1 MEVVPY
7 YTDNVSYILLT
18 CIIVTDRED
27 LLEVVPYTT
36 QTTFH
41 LSF

>member
-1 MEVVPY
+1 MH
-7 YTDNVSYILLT
+7 YTDNNPSILLT

-36 QTTFH
+36 
-41 LSF
+41 

>member
-1 MEVVPY
+1 MHY
-7 YTDNVSYILLT
+7 IDNIPSVLLT
-18 CIIVTDRED
+18 GIIVTDRED

-41 LSF
+41 LYL